1 MYLREANIISPII
14 NKLTY
19 IRKIIYLFYIKF
31 LYERAEGI
39 VFVSKGSMLDFD
51 KHISSKKIV
60 KTHIPNPVFENKSL
74 DTNCDIHNFLKD
86 KKFILAVGRI
96 HEQKNFSTLLD
107 IFFELRKINTNLLLV
122 ICGDGDELKQ
132 KLIEKAK
139 RLNISESIF
148 FPGFQKDLSFYYKNA
163 KALCMTSLYEGFPST
178 LIEAMSYY
186 LPIVAFKC
194 NSGPDEILENVEK
207 SLTDY
212 NDISCF
218 IKYVDEKIK
227 NKYVNKTEY
236 DEVLKKYDKNLI
248 LQQYLNFFNN
258 NE

>member
-1 MYLREANIISPII
+1 MQRMKNIKIWIGLAYLILLFGFLYFLFSKFSIEEITTYNFIRQNREYLLNLREANIISPII

-107 IFFELRKINTNLLLV
+107 IFF
-122 ICGDGDELKQ
+122 G
-132 KLIEKAK
+132 
-139 RLNISESIF
+139 
-148 FPGFQKDLSFYYKNA
+148 
-163 KALCMTSLYEGFPST
+163 
-178 LIEAMSYY
+178 
-186 LPIVAFKC
+186 
-194 NSGPDEILENVEK
+194 
-207 SLTDY
+207 
-212 NDISCF
+212 
-218 IKYVDEKIK
+218 
-227 NKYVNKTEY
+227 
-236 DEVLKKYDKNLI
+236 
-248 LQQYLNFFNN
+248 
-258 NE
+258 